1 MFLNQLSKDIELQT
15 SLYVSSKINYYYSE
29 SNMSKGK
36 SKNEILTNLSKFN
49 YNINIEAWYNERK
62 TFLESIIS
70 VKDYKSAIR
79 IYNNKGLQRIVEQ
92 NLGYSPMQYRKKALD
107 FLATSEEA
115 KEILRS
121 SLPKELS

>member
-29 SNMSKGK
+29 ANMSKGK